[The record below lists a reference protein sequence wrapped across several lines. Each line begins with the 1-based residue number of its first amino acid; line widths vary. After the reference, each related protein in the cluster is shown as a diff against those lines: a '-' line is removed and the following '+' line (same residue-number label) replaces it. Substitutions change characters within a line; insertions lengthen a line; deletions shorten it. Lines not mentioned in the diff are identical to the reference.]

1 MSAEPSSPDPSSPHP
16 GGSGPG
22 SPDPSSPDQRYGA
35 RLRRRSSS
43 TILLDRL
50 IDHETANLAETARRI
65 RTDGTLEQAAA
76 RIVAARRR
84 FVIGGSKS
92 SAYAALLAIDLSASL
107 ANVTLVDGIAARP
120 VDVLCDVRSD
130 DVLVAFSFRRYTRQ
144 TIAVAREFAAAGGT
158 VVGITDDPDSS
169 LARLAEVA
177 VVVGTRSA
185 SYVDSPTAVA
195 AATHILATL
204 TAASAKGARRRLAR
218 REEVTRDLEL
228 YEGA

>member
-1 MSAEPSSPDPSSPHP
+1 MSAEPRSAEPSSAGPS
-16 GGSGPG
+16 

-43 TILLDRL
+43 SILLDRL
-50 IDHETANLAETARRI
+50 LDHETANLAETARRI
-65 RTDGTLEQAAA
+65 RVDGTLEQAAA

-107 ANVTLVDGIAARP
+107 ANVTLVDGLAARP

-195 AATHILATL
+195 AVTHILATL
-204 TAASAKGARRRLAR
+204 TAASAKGARRRLRR

>member
-1 MSAEPSSPDPSSPHP
+1 MTTEERVRPGADGRGPSSPE
-16 GGSGPG
+16 
-22 SPDPSSPDQRYGA
+22 QRYGA

-43 TILLDRL
+43 SILLDQL
-50 IDHETANLAETARRI
+50 LDHESANLAETARRI
-65 RTDGTLEQAAA
+65 RTDGTLEAAAA

-107 ANVTLVDGIAARP
+107 ANVTLVDGVAARP
-120 VDVLCDVRSD
+120 VDILCDVRPG
-130 DVLVAFSFRRYTRQ
+130 DVLVAFSFRRYTRH

-158 VVGITDDPDSS
+158 VVGLTDDPGSS
-169 LARLAEVA
+169 LARLADVA

-195 AATHILATL
+195 AVTHILATL
-204 TAASAKGARRRLAR
+204 TAASAKGARRRLTR
-218 REEVTRDLEL
+218 REAVTREL
-228 YEGA
+228 DIYEGA